1 MPDDRQPGQ
10 DAASA
15 PPHCLIAGAGIGG
28 LSAALFLAQ
37 AGWRVT
43 LADREMSLQEAGAG
57 LQLAPNATRLLAPL
71 GILADLD
78 DIAVEPAAL
87 VVRRGDDG
95 AELSRTDL
103 GPATTA
109 RFGAPFLVVHRADLQ
124 AALLKRVIAHPA
136 ISLELGRTFTDI
148 REQDGAIT
156 GLFEDGAGAQRRI
169 DADLLVGADGLWS
182 RSRRIAGLPGPS
194 RYSGRTAWRTLIPRA
209 AAPVFAREAHVSL
222 WLGQK
227 AHVVHYPVRGGHDIN
242 VVAIIEDEWREE
254 GWSAPGNP
262 DVLAGQFQTWHSRI
276 RDLIVAAEHWNRWAL
291 LDRPPEH
298 RWSRGRMTILGDAAH
313 PMLPFLAQGASQAI
327 EDGAALAA
335 LLPAANTDGEAIARA
350 LVHYD
355 MLRIPRTARVQ
366 RAAFTQGRIYHL
378 GGVRARLRDSMLGL
392 LPQDALLKRFDWLF
406 AHDARV
412 LDH

>member
-1 MPDDRQPGQ
+1 MPEDREPGQ
-10 DAASA
+10 DVTSL
-15 PPHCLIAGAGIGG
+15 PPHCLIVGAGIGG

-43 LADREMSLQEAGAG
+43 LADREVALQEAGAG

-71 GILADLD
+71 GIVDDLD
-78 DIAVEPAAL
+78 DIAVEPVAL

-103 GPATTA
+103 GPQTTA

-124 AALLKRVIAHPA
+124 TALLKRVKAHPA
-136 ISLELGRTFTDI
+136 IALELGLTFTDI
-148 REQDGAIT
+148 RESETSIA
-156 GLFEDGAGAQRRI
+156 GLFEDHAGETRRI
-169 DADLLVGADGLWS
+169 VADLLVGADGLWS
-182 RSRRIAGLPGPS
+182 RARRIAGLPGPS

-209 AAPVFAREAHVSL
+209 AAPVFARETEVSL
-222 WLGQK
+222 WLGPK
-227 AHVVHYPVRGGHDIN
+227 AHIVHYPVRGGHDIN
-242 VVAIIEDEWREE
+242 VVAIIEDDWREE

-262 DVLAGQFQTWHSRI
+262 DVLAGQFRSWHSRA
-276 RDLIVAAEHWNRWAL
+276 RDLIAAAEHWNRWAL

-313 PMLPFLAQGASQAI
+313 PMMPFLAQGASQAI
-327 EDGAALAA
+327 EDGATLAA
-335 LLPAANTDGEAIARA
+335 LLPATNIDGEAIARA
-350 LVHYD
+350 LVHFD

-366 RAAFTQGRIYHL
+366 RAATMQGRIYHFA
-378 GGVRARLRDSMLGL
+378 GMRARLRDTMLGL
-392 LPQDALLKRFDWLF
+392 LPQDALLRRFDWLF

-412 LDH
+412 ADH